1 MLSLRALTT
10 PKEEQGNYW
19 GLWVHNEL
27 GGGSTVMKTLQRRL
41 WFWNLMRHWTVLVTL
56 LVLR

>member
-27 GGGSTVMKTLQRRL
+27 GVA
-41 WFWNLMRHWTVLVTL
+41 L
-56 LVLR
+56 LS